1 MSSASITTS
10 TTSTSTSSTPSASPK
25 LIHLELIFVS
35 PSKNLTV
42 PIARSETEEAKD
54 ILVIEDQLRLLV
66 EQDEDLHKA
75 VQEAKT
81 IRVGRKVEFA
91 FLGKN

>member
-10 TTSTSTSSTPSASPK
+10 TSSRSSTPSASPK

-42 PIARSETEEAKD
+42 PIARTETEEAKD